1 VERLQQTDRRPA
13 AVGALG
19 MWCDSRVTYGGM
31 LISVGRVMRSIKIS
45 VHVCWLLVLSFIRSR
60 CCYNSSLLYNYMN
73 VGNVLILS
81 VN

>member
-1 VERLQQTDRRPA
+1 MESLQQTEGRPA

-45 VHVCWLLVLSFIRSR
+45 VYVCCLLVLSFIRIR

-73 VGNVLILS
+73 IGNFLIFS

>member
-1 VERLQQTDRRPA
+1 MERLQQTDRRPA

-45 VHVCWLLVLSFIRSR
+45 VYVCCSLVVSFIRKR
-60 CCYNSSLLYNYMN
+60 RCYNTPLL
-73 VGNVLILS
+73 
-81 VN
+81 